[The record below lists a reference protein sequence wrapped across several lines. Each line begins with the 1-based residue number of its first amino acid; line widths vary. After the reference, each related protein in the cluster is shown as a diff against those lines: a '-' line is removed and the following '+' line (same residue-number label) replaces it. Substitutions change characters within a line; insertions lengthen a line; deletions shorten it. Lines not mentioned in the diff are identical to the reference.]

1 MMYIEI
7 NDYSHI
13 KDVQKSTNEENLL
26 NLLYFNTIVNFIR
39 IIMNVLIF
47 IYINIFNYNIFIT
60 VYKIDKIKGI
70 TLLCLSFSSLC
81 LLLIKELYTNIII
94 INITAVLY
102 VIFLIIPSV
111 IFQQYWIPFLIS
123 NSVILS
129 SEYAYISIISV
140 LIMIIKYNCSNR
152 LIITVIESVP
162 SVIGL
167 ISLIEYEI
175 RLIYMKN
182 IRITKFKVSITCFFS
197 FIFMIIGIILFY
209 IDVIHDILKNQVI
222 TV

>member
-1 MMYIEI
+1 MIHIEI

-13 KDVQKSTNEENLL
+13 KDVQKSKTQENFL
-26 NLLYFNTIVNFIR
+26 NLSCFNTTVKFIR
-39 IIMNVLIF
+39 IIINILIF
-47 IYINIFNYNIFIT
+47 LYINIFNYNIFIT

-81 LLLIKELYTNIII
+81 ILLIKELYTNIII
-94 INITAVLY
+94 NNITAVLY
-102 VIFLIIPSV
+102 VIFMIIPSV

-129 SEYAYISIISV
+129 SEYVYISIISII
-140 LIMIIKYNCSNR
+140 IMIIKHNCSNR
-152 LIITVIESVP
+152 LIITVIESIP
-162 SVIGL
+162 SVISL

-182 IRITKFKVSITCFFS
+182 IRITKFKVSVTCLFS
-197 FIFMIIGIILFY
+197 FIFMIIGVILFY

>member
-1 MMYIEI
+1 MIHIEI

-13 KDVQKSTNEENLL
+13 KDVQKSKTQENLL
-26 NLLYFNTIVNFIR
+26 NLSCFNTTVKFIR
-39 IIMNVLIF
+39 II
-47 IYINIFNYNIFIT
+47 INIFNYNIFIT

-81 LLLIKELYTNIII
+81 ILLIKELYTNIII
-94 INITAVLY
+94 NNITAVLY
-102 VIFLIIPSV
+102 VIFMIIPSV

-129 SEYAYISIISV
+129 SEYVYISIISII
-140 LIMIIKYNCSNR
+140 IMIIKHNCSNR
-152 LIITVIESVP
+152 LIITVIESIP
-162 SVIGL
+162 SVISL

-182 IRITKFKVSITCFFS
+182 IRITKFKVSVTCLFS
-197 FIFMIIGIILFY
+197 FIFMIIGVILFY